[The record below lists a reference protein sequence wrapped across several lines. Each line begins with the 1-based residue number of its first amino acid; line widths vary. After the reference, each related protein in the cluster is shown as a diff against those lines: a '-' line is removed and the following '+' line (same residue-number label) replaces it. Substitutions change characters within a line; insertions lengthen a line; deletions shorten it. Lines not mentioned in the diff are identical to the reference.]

1 MRAIPRTVN
10 SDTPTITGGVK
21 KTQFGFF
28 DTPFFGQLHAKE
40 VIAIAGKRVE
50 NP

>member
-10 SDTPTITGGVK
+10 SDTPTITGDVK
-21 KTQFGFF
+21 NSVWVF
-28 DTPFFGQLHAKE
+28 DTPFFRQLHAKE